1 MTLGATGTADPNAD
15 DLGEPYDVVVEC
27 VGTPGMIATAIS
39 FAAVHGRVV
48 VAGVCTKPDPFVP
61 ITALMKELTM
71 HFVVYYRR
79 RDFAYVLDMQRQGRI
94 DPAAFITDRVGLDA
108 FPTAFEALKQPTS
121 QCKVI
126 VNP

>member
-1 MTLGATGTADPNAD
+1 
-15 DLGEPYDVVVEC
+15 VVFEC
-27 VGTPGMIATAIS
+27 VGTPGMIATSIS

-48 VAGVCTKPDPFVP
+48 VAGVCAKPDPFVP
-61 ITALMKELTM
+61 IVALMKELAM

-79 RDFAYVLDMQRQGRI
+79 RDFAYVLDMLRQGRI
-94 DPAAFITDRVGLDA
+94 DPGRFITDRVGLDA

-121 QCKVI
+121 QCKVL